1 MIFDIS
7 GVENKIG
14 YVFKDK
20 MLLRKCFTHSSY
32 ANEHGAEDNE
42 LLEFFGDAVLQFVVT
57 EHLFKNSKG
66 DEGDLTRIRAEIV
79 SKTPLLKMVRQLG
92 IDEYILLGNGQERSL
107 TNTDKMFSSLYET
120 VVAGI
125 YLDGGIKEAK
135 KFIEKTLIAEYVK
148 RPKKVTTKAK
158 LNEDFKSQ
166 LQEFVQKTK
175 IGSIGYETLYK
186 TGPDHKPE
194 FKIAVLLN
202 GSKIAEAKGGSK
214 KEAEFSGAKKALAK
228 LKKQGGKQK

>member
-7 GVENKIG
+7 SVENKIG

-57 EHLFKNSKG
+57 EHLYKNSKG

-79 SKTPLLKMVRQLG
+79 SKVPLLEMVRKLG
-92 IDEYILLGNGQERSL
+92 IDQDILLGNGQGHS
-107 TNTDKMFSSLYET
+107 TNSTDKMYSSLYET

-135 KFIEKTLIAEYVK
+135 KFIEKTLINEYLK
-148 RPKKVTTKAK
+148 KPKKTVNKVNV
-158 LNEDFKSQ
+158 NEDYKSQ
-166 LQEFVQKTK
+166 LQEYVQKTK

-186 TGPDHKPE
+186 IGPDHKPE

-214 KEAEFSGAKKALAK
+214 KEAEFVGAKKALAK